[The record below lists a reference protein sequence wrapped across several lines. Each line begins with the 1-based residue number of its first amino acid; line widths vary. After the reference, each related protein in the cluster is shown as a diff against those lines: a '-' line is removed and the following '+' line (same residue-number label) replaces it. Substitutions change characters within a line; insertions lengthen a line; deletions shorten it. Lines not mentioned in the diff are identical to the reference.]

1 MVATTDVMVRTQIQ
15 LEEEQHRQL
24 LVRGARDGLGL
35 AEQVREAV
43 HLYLAQRGA
52 TKPAPLSDALGKF
65 RPRSSRGLKAHDRDY
80 ADTLR

>member
-1 MVATTDVMVRTQIQ
+1 MMVSSDVMVRTQIQ

-24 LVRGARDGLGL
+24 LARGARDGLGL

-43 HLYLAQRGA
+43 QLYLAQRG
-52 TKPAPLSDALGKF
+52 TKPAPLAGALGKF
-65 RPRSSRGLKAHDRDY
+65 RPRSPRGLKAHDRDY

>member
-1 MVATTDVMVRTQIQ
+1 MMALSDVMVRTQIQ

-24 LVRGARDGLGL
+24 LARGARDGLGL

-43 HLYLAQRGA
+43 QLYLTQRG
-52 TKPAPLSDALGKF
+52 TKPAPLTDALGKF
-65 RPRSSRGLKAHDRDY
+65 RPRSLRGLKAHDRDY